1 MKKLQLES
9 KQIKLL
15 ILLFAGVL
23 MGALDIAII
32 GPALPAIKES
42 LGISVKDSSWIFNI
56 YLISNLVAVPIFAKI
71 SDTYGR
77 RDIYILNILLF
88 ALGSLIIVF
97 SDSFQIL
104 LLGRAVQGIGAGG
117 IFPVA
122 SAVIGD
128 TFPLERQGAA
138 LGMIGAVFGVAF
150 IIGPIIGGVIL
161 LWDWHY
167 IFAINLP
174 IAAVII
180 YFALKLIPKTKA
192 IKARRFDFVGL
203 ILLSIILIFT
213 SLSFNSLKSEGFF
226 ESIINPSVFIPLVVS
241 IILIPIFI
249 RIERKSDNP
258 IISPK
263 LFNKKP
269 LIVTYIIGVGA
280 GFAES
285 SAMFMPLFAQENFN
299 LSHSNA
305 SFMLIPMVFAML
317 IGAPV
322 SGRLLDTKGPRFS
335 IILGIAILFTGFLSF
350 VLYGFDIVGFY
361 FAGILVGIGLAFLLG
376 APLRYIVNTNTDESL
391 RASGQGVVTLST
403 STGKI
408 LSTALLGA
416 ILNNTV
422 FMFSNYQKG
431 FVILLGIT
439 LLMLTAGYFLPSRS
453 VNIIDHQ

>member
-226 ESIINPSVFIPLVVS
+226 
-241 IILIPIFI
+241 
-249 RIERKSDNP
+249 
-258 IISPK
+258 
-263 LFNKKP
+263 
-269 LIVTYIIGVGA
+269 
-280 GFAES
+280 
-285 SAMFMPLFAQENFN
+285 
-299 LSHSNA
+299 
-305 SFMLIPMVFAML
+305 
-317 IGAPV
+317 
-322 SGRLLDTKGPRFS
+322 
-335 IILGIAILFTGFLSF
+335 
-350 VLYGFDIVGFY
+350 
-361 FAGILVGIGLAFLLG
+361 
-376 APLRYIVNTNTDESL
+376 
-391 RASGQGVVTLST
+391 
-403 STGKI
+403 
-408 LSTALLGA
+408 
-416 ILNNTV
+416 
-422 FMFSNYQKG
+422 
-431 FVILLGIT
+431 
-439 LLMLTAGYFLPSRS
+439 
-453 VNIIDHQ
+453 

>member
-32 GPALPAIKES
+32 GPALPAIKDN
-42 LGISVKDSSWIFNI
+42 LGISLKDSSWIFNI
-56 YLISNLVAVPIFAKI
+56 YLLCNLVAVPIFAKI

-77 RDIYILNILLF
+77 RDIYILSILLF
-88 ALGSLIIVF
+88 AIGSLVIVL
-97 SDSFQIL
+97 SDSFQVL
-104 LLGRAVQGIGAGG
+104 LIGRAIQGIGAGG

-128 TFPLERQGAA
+128 TFPLEKQGSA

-150 IIGPIIGGVIL
+150 IIGPIIGGIIL

-174 IAAVII
+174 IAAIII

-192 IKARRFDFVGL
+192 RVAKKFDFIGL
-203 ILLSIILIFT
+203 ITLSIILIFT
-213 SLSFNSLKSEGFF
+213 SLSFNSLKSEGLF
-226 ESIINPSVFIPLVVS
+226 ESISNPSVYIPLIIS

-249 RIERKSDNP
+249 KIEKKSDNP

-263 LFNKKP
+263 LFSKKP
-269 LIVTYIIGVGA
+269 LIVTYLIGVGA

-285 SAMFMPLFAQENFN
+285 SAMFMPLFAQENFK

-317 IGAPV
+317 IGAPI

-335 IILGIAILFTGFLSF
+335 VMLGISILFGGFLSF
-350 VLYGFDIVGFY
+350 ILYGFNIFGFY

-376 APLRYIVNTNTDESL
+376 APLRYMVNTNSDETY
-391 RASGQGVVTLST
+391 RASGQGVVTLTT

-416 ILNNTV
+416 ILNNAI
-422 FMFSNYQKG
+422 FKFSNYQAG
-431 FVILLGIT
+431 FSFLLVITI
-439 LLMLTAGYFLPSRS
+439 LMLVAAYFLPERKSNNS
-453 VNIIDHQ
+453 KS

>member
-1 MKKLQLES
+1 MKKLPLES

-32 GPALPAIKES
+32 GPALPAIKDS

-77 RDIYILNILLF
+77 RDIYILSILLF
-88 ALGSLIIVF
+88 ALGSLIIVL
-97 SDSFQIL
+97 SDSFQVL
-104 LLGRAVQGIGAGG
+104 LIGRAVQGIGAGG

-128 TFPLERQGAA
+128 TFPLERQGSA

-167 IFAINLP
+167 IFAVNLP
-174 IAAVII
+174 IAIIII
-180 YFALKLIPKTKA
+180 YFALKLIPKTKP
-192 IKARRFDFVGL
+192 ISVRKFDFLGL
-203 ILLSIILIFT
+203 LILSIILIFA
-213 SLSFNSLKSEGFF
+213 SLSFNSLKSEGLF
-226 ESIINPSVFIPLVVS
+226 ESISEPSVFIPLVVS
-241 IILIPIFI
+241 FLLIPIFI
-249 RIERKSDNP
+249 KVEKKSNNP
-258 IISPK
+258 LISPK
-263 LFNKKP
+263 LFHKKS
-269 LIVTYIIGVGA
+269 LIVTYLIGVGA

-317 IGAPV
+317 IGAPI

-335 IILGIAILFTGFLSF
+335 IILGISTLFSGFLSF
-350 VLYGFDIVGFY
+350 IFYGFDIVGFY

-376 APLRYIVNTNTDESL
+376 APLRYMVNTNTDESM

-416 ILNNTV
+416 ILNNTT

-431 FVILLGIT
+431 FAFLLVIT
-439 LLMLTAGYFLPSRS
+439 FLMLVAGFFLPKRF
-453 VNIIDHQ
+453 VDIQNK

>member
-1 MKKLQLES
+1 MKKIQLES

-32 GPALPAIKES
+32 GPAMPAIKEH
-42 LGISVKDSSWIFNI
+42 LGISIKDSSWIFNI

-77 RDIYILNILLF
+77 RDIYVLSILLF
-88 ALGSLIIVF
+88 AIGSLVIVF
-97 SDSFQIL
+97 SDSFQVL
-104 LLGRAVQGIGAGG
+104 LIGRAIQGIGAGG

-128 TFPLERQGAA
+128 TFPLERQGSA

-150 IIGPIIGGVIL
+150 IIGPIIGGIIL

-174 IAAVII
+174 IAAAII
-180 YFALKLIPKTKA
+180 FYTFKLIPKTKA
-192 IKARRFDFVGL
+192 RVVKKFDFKGL
-203 ILLSIILIFT
+203 LVLSTILIFT
-213 SLSFNSLKSEGFF
+213 SLSFNSLKSEGLV
-226 ESIINPSVFIPLVVS
+226 ESLSNLSVSIPIIVSILLIPL
-241 IILIPIFI
+241 LIVF
-249 RIERKSDNP
+249 EKKSENP

-263 LFNKKP
+263 LFNKKG
-269 LIVTYIIGVGA
+269 LIVTYLIGVGA

-285 SAMFMPLFAQENFN
+285 SAMFMPLFAQENFRI
-299 LSHSNA
+299 SHSNA
-305 SFMLIPMVFAML
+305 SFMLIPMVIAML
-317 IGAPV
+317 IGAPI

-335 IILGIAILFTGFLSF
+335 ILLGIILLSTGFVSF
-350 VLYGFDIVGFY
+350 IFFGNGIVGFY
-361 FAGILVGIGLAFLLG
+361 FSGILVGIGLSFLLG
-376 APLRYIVNTNTDESL
+376 APLRYMVNTNTDESY

-422 FMFSNYQKG
+422 FAFGNYQKG
-431 FVILLGIT
+431 FVILSIIT
-439 LLMLTAGYFLPSRS
+439 ILMIVAALFLPKKD
-453 VNIIDHQ
+453 IQI